1 VRLGGSVQVRWFSV
15 FSFIIALI
23 SGCATPDRWQA
34 MEPDF
39 ERALQ
44 SIDTKSVII
53 PDELKPRVEGQ
64 TPIDIESLRVA
75 DIIQLSREQATM
87 LALQRNRE
95 LQVELLSPIIA
106 GTSEKIE
113 RGRYDPEL
121 FAEFG
126 YSREVSSETARSTGE
141 QFSVEGDDTNAAIGV
156 RQILPT
162 GTDLE
167 VRVGH
172 DRSISNRTP
181 EQQEA
186 RIGLSITQ
194 SLLRGFG
201 PAVNLARVRQA
212 ELDAVASIHELRGFV
227 QAIVAETET
236 VYWQF
241 VLARQEIDIFERS
254 LEVARQQRDEIE
266 LRIAVGTLPEIE
278 AAAARAEVAV
288 QQQALINAR
297 SLLNERRLRLLRLL
311 NFEPISQSDL
321 PIEPVSS
328 PEIDPEPMDD
338 VRERLELAS
347 LSRPDLNEA
356 RLRLEQNRLE
366 TIVTRNGLLPRLELF
381 TDLGQTGFSDTFEDS
396 FREIKSGDTYEYSV
410 GIRLSHYI
418 GNRAAKARDLAA
430 RTSRHQAAE
439 AVENLAQ
446 AVELEVLLGINEVER
461 TRQQI
466 AATNASRLLQ
476 EQTFQAER
484 ERFDVGASTSLL
496 VAQAQRD
503 LLVSM
508 IAEVKAVIDYRIAL
522 LQLYLAEGS
531 LLEHRG
537 IQLTDGS
544 REQ

>member
-1 VRLGGSVQVRWFSV
+1 M
-15 FSFIIALI
+15 ALI
-23 SGCATPDRWQA
+23 SGCATPDRWRA
-34 MEPDF
+34 TEPDF

-44 SIDTKSVII
+44 STDTQPPI
-53 PDELKPRVEGQ
+53 PSDELKPRVEGQ
-64 TPIDIESLRVA
+64 RPIDIESLRAGDV
-75 DIIQLSREQATM
+75 IQLTREQATM

-121 FAEFG
+121 FVEFE
-126 YSREVSSETARSTGE
+126 YAREVSSETARSTGE
-141 QFSVEGDDTNAAIGV
+141 QFSVEGDDTNAAVGV

-167 VRVGH
+167 LTVGQ

-212 ELDAVASIHELRGFV
+212 ELDADASAHELRGFV

-241 VLARQEIDIFERS
+241 VLAKQEIDIFGRS

-266 LRIAVGTLPEIE
+266 LRIAVGTLPKNE

-297 SLLNERRLRLLRLL
+297 SLFNERRLRLLRLL
-311 NFEPISQSDL
+311 NFEPIHQPDL
-321 PIEPVSS
+321 PIEPISS
-328 PEIDPEPMDD
+328 PEIESELMDD
-338 VRERLELAS
+338 VGERLELAS
-347 LSRPDLNEA
+347 RSRPDLNEA
-356 RLRLEQNRLE
+356 RLRFEQNRLE

-381 TDLGQTGFSDTFEDS
+381 ADLGQTGFSDSFEGS
-396 FREIKSGDTYEYSV
+396 FREIKSGDTHDYSV

-430 RTSRHQAAE
+430 STSRRQAAE

-446 AVELEVLLGINEVER
+446 AVELDVLLGINEVER

-522 LQLYLAEGS
+522 LRLYLAEGS
-531 LLEHRG
+531 LLERRG
-537 IQLTDGS
+537 IQIPNGG
-544 REQ
+544 